1 MERLNCAVEGILYA
15 TKTQKNL
22 RFHFF
27 AAFLVLLVSLSL
39 NLPRSDLLLLLF
51 CMVLVIFAELV
62 NTAIELVVDLLSN
75 SYNPMAKW
83 AKDVAAGAVLVTA
96 FGAVVVAYFTI
107 FGALAPSLGRLIFKA
122 KRSSPFLA
130 FVAITLVIVATIVLK
145 ARLGRGTPL
154 RGGMPSGH
162 AALAFALA
170 TTITFLAESPLVFLL
185 SFILAALVSQSRL
198 LLRIHTPLEVTLGGI
213 LGTAVAM
220 LLFSLFR

>member
-27 AAFLVLLVSLSL
+27 AAFLALVISLLL

-51 CMVLVIFAELV
+51 CIILVIFAELV
-62 NTAIELVVDLLSN
+62 NTALELVVDLFSN
-75 SYNPMAKW
+75 AYNPMAKR

-107 FGALAPSLGRLIFKA
+107 FGTLTPSLGRLILKA

-130 FVAITLVIVATIVLK
+130 FAVITLVIVATIILK
-145 ARLGRGTPL
+145 ARLGRGAPL

-162 AALAFALA
+162 AALAFSLA
-170 TTITFLAESPLVFLL
+170 TTITFLAESPLVLLL
-185 SFILAALVSQSRL
+185 SFILATLVSQSRL